1 MYGEYERSFM
11 KVLLSTTLEVKD
23 AQEVKEISESANIAT
38 AATLRQLILLGLKTL
53 REQKDVEVRSSH
65 DDRG

>member
-1 MYGEYERSFM
+1 M
-11 KVLLSTTLEVKD
+11 KVLLSTTLDVKD

>member
-1 MYGEYERSFM
+1 M